1 MSTATN
7 FINLIN
13 VSYPVAGQDN
23 DTQGFRDNYANIKNG
38 LLALGTQVDNTLNL
52 FTNQTN
58 NFNGNIIDNAN
69 LQAVGEVIYTPNV
82 ANAGVQGP
90 QTVDYTLGSYQQFIL
105 SSSTSFTFQNW
116 PTVGNY
122 GSIKLALAVANTQT
136 SNVTATI
143 TGPVLLDTYANNQVT
158 LPITLSTTSYVL
170 YEVSSGDGGVTQFVR
185 FVGGP
190 FV

>member
-38 LLALGTQVDNTLNL
+38 LLALATQVDNTLNL

-69 LQAVGEVIYTPNV
+69 LQAVGTVIYTPNV
-82 ANAGVQGP
+82 AGDGVQGA

-105 SSSTSFTFQNW
+105 SSSTSFTFSNW

-122 GSIKLALAVANTQT
+122 GSVKLAIAVASTQT

-143 TGPVLLDTYANNQVT
+143 TGPVLLDTNPSNSVS

-185 FVGGP
+185 FLGGP